1 MTVTAIGTSARV
13 LGAAAPDLAA
23 HRQRNGALPRPGAG
37 QLIRLAEQSG
47 LTGRGGAG
55 FPTWRK
61 LAAVATGPPGVVVAN
76 GAEGEPAS
84 AKDRT
89 LLSRAPHL
97 VLDGLQLAAEAVR
110 ADRAY
115 IYTRDAAVGAAL
127 AERRAAGWDHTRVEV
142 VVAPDGF
149 VTGEET
155 AVVAAIEGRA
165 ARPRDKARRIVESG
179 VRGRP
184 TLVQN
189 VETLAHLALIA
200 RHGSAWFRARGTV
213 DEPGTFLASVGGAV
227 AVPGVYEIG
236 YGLPV
241 GDLLRTAGGASE
253 RVRAIL
259 IGGYHGTWLPAGLDH
274 LPLSRAGLRPVGGS
288 PGAGVVLALPA
299 TRCGLVAS
307 ARIIGYLAA
316 QNAGQCG
323 PCVNGLPRLADTF
336 ARLARRDR
344 HPGLSA
350 EVTRLA
356 AVVEGR
362 GACRHPDGTVRLVRS
377 SLEVFGDEVAR
388 HLTGRCEVTG

>member
-1 MTVTAIGTSARV
+1 MTATAIGTPARL

-23 HRQRNGALPRPGAG
+23 HRQRNGALPRPAPG

-47 LTGRGGAG
+47 LTGRGGAS

-89 LLSRAPHL
+89 LLARAPHL
-97 VLDGLQLAAEAVR
+97 VLDGLQLVAEAVR
-110 ADRAY
+110 AERAY
-115 IYTRDAAVGAAL
+115 IYTRAASVGHAL

-142 VVAPDGF
+142 VEAPDGF

-155 AVVAAIEGRA
+155 AVVAAIEGRPA
-165 ARPRDKARRIVESG
+165 LPRDKARRIIEAG
-179 VRGRP
+179 VKGRP

-200 RHGSAWFRARGTV
+200 RHGPAWFRGRGTP
-213 DEPGTFLASVGGAV
+213 DEPGTFLASVSGAV
-227 AVPGVYEIG
+227 TVPGVYEIG
-236 YGLPV
+236 YGLPASELV
-241 GDLLRTAGGASE
+241 RLAGGPSE
-253 RVRAIL
+253 PVRAIL
-259 IGGYHGTWLPAGLDH
+259 IGGYHGAWLPAGLDH

-288 PGAGVVLALPA
+288 PGAGVVLVLPA
-299 TRCGLVAS
+299 TRCGLVES
-307 ARIIGYLAA
+307 ARIIGCLAG
-316 QNAGQCG
+316 QSAGQCG

-336 ARLARRDR
+336 GRLARRER
-344 HPGLSA
+344 QPGLPA
-350 EVTRLA
+350 EVARLA

-377 SLEVFGDEVAR
+377 SLDVFADEVAL
-388 HLTGRCEVTG
+388 HLAGRCGVTG